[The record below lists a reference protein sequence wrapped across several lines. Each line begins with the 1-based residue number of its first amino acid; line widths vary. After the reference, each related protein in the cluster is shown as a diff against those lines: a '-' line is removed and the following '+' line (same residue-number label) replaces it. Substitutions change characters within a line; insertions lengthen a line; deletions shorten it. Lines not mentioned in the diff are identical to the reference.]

1 MSQFDE
7 IKYQIINIF
16 NILPFYYIY
25 YLEIFIVLRVRN
37 FQHAYFTVVKSIF
50 KSEKDFISVS
60 TALFTRL

>member
-25 YLEIFIVLRVRN
+25 YLGIFIVLRVRN
-37 FQHAYFTVVKSIF
+37 FQHGYFTVVKSIF